1 MITFVKYT
9 YLVLILTLL
18 FFVITLPILIITF
31 DAKKSFDVADN
42 MFEKLIDYMICNK

>member
-9 YLVLILTLL
+9 YLGLILTLL
-18 FFVITLPILIITF
+18 FLSVTLPILIITF